1 MCFLSSENMNLFKD
15 LISLNLCLVLRLRKN
30 LLRLP
35 LENAGFTRGFLLYC
49 SLLGGGGGGG
59 GGGKV
64 QASLLEH
71 ANFYILR
78 SILG

>member
-1 MCFLSSENMNLFKD
+1 MQ
-15 LISLNLCLVLRLRKN
+15 VLL
-30 LLRLP
+30 
-35 LENAGFTRGFLLYC
+35 AGFYC
-49 SLLGGGGGGG
+49 IAVYWGGG

-64 QASLLEH
+64 QASLIEQ